1 LEKTVPQAE
10 GIAIGPDR
18 EVYIMSEPNLFYVFR
33 PTRQ

>member
-1 LEKTVPQAE
+1 M
-10 GIAIGPDR
+10 GPNR